1 MIHLKKIK
9 LGNFKCFSDETN
21 LEFGKL
27 TLLTGANS
35 TGKSSLVYGV
45 LGALQSPRFP
55 YEFSA
60 NGRYINMGNFS
71 EMVYAHDKTLPMT
84 VGFTL
89 AENDF
94 ILELTTTWSN
104 NEISNQA
111 VLMEYEAH
119 SPSFEFI
126 VRRQDNNE
134 GNDYLLTLDNRPQD
148 AQKRDFHRLELLMT
162 DIYHTAELFKAFPNK
177 ENWIDD
183 YLAGY
188 KEHTSVN
195 NILLKVSDSG
205 VICPNNT
212 KASVAFGLINRQI
225 ADMIRRYQDKMNFIS
240 SYRLP
245 GERTYLEESL
255 ENGKILASGKGF
267 VNQLLQWRENNRKNY
282 EYLIEAMRSMEVLYD
297 IEPKRIGSGQFK
309 IGVTIHKD
317 GPTALLT
324 DVGFGISQLL
334 PVIVGDIELG
344 DESTLIAAQPEI
356 HLHPNAQANFAD
368 YLIEQL
374 KRGKNYIVE
383 THSEYLI
390 NRLRLAIV
398 KGMLKEEDIRVYYLS
413 QKCDVSKIYPIGFNR
428 SGQILGAPKDFFET
442 YMLDVMDIAMEA
454 VGDEA

>member
-225 ADMIRRYQDKMNFIS
+225 ADMIRRYQDKMNFYPLFS
-240 SYRLP
+240 
-245 GERTYLEESL
+245 
-255 ENGKILASGKGF
+255 
-267 VNQLLQWRENNRKNY
+267 NN
-282 EYLIEAMRSMEVLYD
+282 
-297 IEPKRIGSGQFK
+297 
-309 IGVTIHKD
+309 
-317 GPTALLT
+317 
-324 DVGFGISQLL
+324 
-334 PVIVGDIELG
+334 
-344 DESTLIAAQPEI
+344 
-356 HLHPNAQANFAD
+356 
-368 YLIEQL
+368 
-374 KRGKNYIVE
+374 
-383 THSEYLI
+383 
-390 NRLRLAIV
+390 
-398 KGMLKEEDIRVYYLS
+398 
-413 QKCDVSKIYPIGFNR
+413 
-428 SGQILGAPKDFFET
+428 
-442 YMLDVMDIAMEA
+442 
-454 VGDEA
+454 